1 MLAVDE
7 VDDGHEQRVGWVD
20 ARGLQARVLFAERRQ
35 LAHGVVVQG
44 DPERPSVAIK

>member
-1 MLAVDE
+1 MSSVSA
-7 VDDGHEQRVGWVD
+7 GSMRV
-20 ARGLQARVLFAERRQ
+20 ACRRAFLFAERRQ